1 MGRVALAFCLKGVYD
16 RIRFISFFVFCWR
29 RLAVKKLL
37 LIVNPRAGKS
47 KSLAPLYEAIARLSA
62 GGYLVHVRETAAPGD
77 ATRFARDIGPLFD
90 TVACYG
96 GDGTLNET
104 ISGLMQ
110 LAHKPLLGYLPA
122 GSTNDFAA
130 TLHIPA
136 VPYMAAEIIT
146 QGTPMALDVGRH
158 NNRYFSYV
166 ASFGAFTKASYSAPQ
181 EVKNALGHFA
191 YILEGIKSLDSL
203 RPYHCRITADE
214 ETIEG
219 DFIFGSVCNS
229 TSLAGLV
236 KLDPN
241 RVRMD
246 DGVFELV
253 LLRMPRTLL
262 DLTNLLVA
270 LNQMQY
276 DDPGIFFRHASRVTV
291 ETADD
296 IPWSLDGEYAPSS
309 PVVNIENCHG
319 AVRLLVK
326 KTEGNE

>member
-16 RIRFISFFVFCWR
+16 RIRFVSFFVFCWR
-29 RLAVKKLL
+29 RLAVNKLL
-37 LIVNPRAGKS
+37 LIVNPRAGKN

-130 TLHIPA
+130 TLRIPA

-229 TSLAGLV
+229 TSLGGLV
-236 KLDPN
+236 KLDPD

-291 ETADD
+291 ETEDD

-326 KTEGNE
+326 KPEGNE

>member
-1 MGRVALAFCLKGVYD
+1 M
-16 RIRFISFFVFCWR
+16 
-29 RLAVKKLL
+29 
-37 LIVNPRAGKS
+37 
-47 KSLAPLYEAIARLSA
+47 
-62 GGYLVHVRETAAPGD
+62 
-77 ATRFARDIGPLFD
+77 
-90 TVACYG
+90 ACYG

-296 IPWSLDGEYAPSS
+296 IPWSLDGEYAFSS

-326 KTEGNE
+326 KPEGTE

>member
-1 MGRVALAFCLKGVYD
+1 M
-16 RIRFISFFVFCWR
+16 
-29 RLAVKKLL
+29 
-37 LIVNPRAGKS
+37 
-47 KSLAPLYEAIARLSA
+47 
-62 GGYLVHVRETAAPGD
+62 
-77 ATRFARDIGPLFD
+77 
-90 TVACYG
+90 
-96 GDGTLNET
+96 
-104 ISGLMQ
+104 
-110 LAHKPLLGYLPA
+110 
-122 GSTNDFAA
+122 
-130 TLHIPA
+130 
-136 VPYMAAEIIT
+136 
-146 QGTPMALDVGRH
+146 
-158 NNRYFSYV
+158 
-166 ASFGAFTKASYSAPQ
+166 
-181 EVKNALGHFA
+181 
-191 YILEGIKSLDSL
+191 
-203 RPYHCRITADE
+203 
-214 ETIEG
+214 
-219 DFIFGSVCNS
+219 
-229 TSLAGLV
+229 

-326 KTEGNE
+326 KPEGTE